1 MDNEIQMVSIT
12 MAKGQAI
19 ALLQA
24 LKTQF
29 TVQGLAGAK
38 TLLDMCDAIEEALI
52 SSEVSQIHDE
62 ER

>member
-1 MDNEIQMVSIT
+1 MDDEIQMVNII
-12 MAKGQAI
+12 MAKGQAMV
-19 ALLQA
+19 LLQA

-38 TLLDMCDAIEEALI
+38 TLLEMCGAIEEALI
-52 SSEVSQIHDE
+52 SSEVSPIHDE

>member
-1 MDNEIQMVSIT
+1 MVNII
-12 MAKGQAI
+12 MARGQAM

-29 TVQGLAGAK
+29 TVQGLVGAK
-38 TLLDMCDAIEEALI
+38 NLVEMCDAIEIAI
-52 SSEVSQIHDE
+52 NNDE